1 MLWNS
6 LTLKDSEIP
15 LIFTE
20 GWSSTISKDT
30 GKSGSGLGMY
40 IVKRLIELNNGH
52 IAFEAVPNTLTKYSN
67 NGLEILYQKHKI
79 ILTLG

>member
-1 MLWNS
+1 
-6 LTLKDSEIP
+6 
-15 LIFTE
+15 
-20 GWSSTISKDT
+20 
-30 GKSGSGLGMY
+30 MY

-67 NGLEILYQKHKI
+67 NGLEILYQKDKI